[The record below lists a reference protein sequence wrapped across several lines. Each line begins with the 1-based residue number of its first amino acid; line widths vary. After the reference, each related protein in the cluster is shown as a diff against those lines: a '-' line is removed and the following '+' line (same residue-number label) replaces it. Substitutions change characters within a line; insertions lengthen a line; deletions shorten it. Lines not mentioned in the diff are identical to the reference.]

1 MKKILRAAAALVVA
15 GCMMTT
21 GVLAAPAFRDVP
33 NDQGI
38 NWYVLQ
44 AADKGLVSGM
54 GDGSFGMGKA
64 VKNSEFIT
72 MICNLMCKDEVAA
85 YAKEHSLEW
94 PWGYMAVAYTK
105 GYLKNTSVGDARAA
119 NNAWSIASVNANI
132 SRYDMAQIMV
142 NVAQI
147 EGWSMPSTADILE
160 VQLKITDWKYIPGKY
175 QTAVATAYAK
185 GFLSG
190 MQDGTF
196 SGGTAML
203 REHSA
208 VVLCKLM
215 DARDTDPEVEEQ
227 EPAAEGTLSN
237 GKDAD
242 ADNVKALVK
251 DFLTGGYAVGEEWED
266 TERYIGGHFKNET
279 VYGSEAFAYQLSDH
293 VFGALDVEEVDDF
306 DDLRVGDVLY
316 YEEWDEYMVIT
327 KVGSLSF
334 DYVGVYQQEIYEG
347 TLQYGRLGGNDAAYT
362 RYPA

>member
-1 MKKILRAAAALVVA
+1 MKKILRAAAALILA

-21 GVLAAPAFRDVP
+21 GALAAPAFSDVP

-44 AADKGLVSGM
+44 AAEKGLASGM
-54 GDGSFGMGKA
+54 GDGSFGMGKS
-64 VKNSEFIT
+64 VKNSEFVT

-85 YAKEHSLEW
+85 YAKEHSMQW

-105 GYLKNTSVGDARAA
+105 GYLKNTAVGDARIA
-119 NNAWSIASVNANI
+119 NNAWSTASVNANI
-132 SRYDMAQIMV
+132 NRYDMAQIMI

-147 EGWSMPSTADILE
+147 EGWSMPSTEDVLE
-160 VQLKITDWKYIPGKY
+160 AQLKIADWKYIPGKY

-215 DARDTDPEVEEQ
+215 DARDAGATEEPSVT
-227 EPAAEGTLSN
+227 ETLSN
-237 GKDAD
+237 GKA
-242 ADNVKALVK
+242 ANEENVKALMEE
-251 DFLTGGYAVGEEWED
+251 FLTGDYAVGQVWENTD
-266 TERYIGGHFKNET
+266 SYTSSNFKNEA
-279 VYGSEAFAYQLSDH
+279 VYGNEAFVYQLSDH
-293 VFGALDVEEVDDF
+293 VFGELTAVEVYDF
-306 DDLRVGDVLY
+306 NDLRAGDVLY
-316 YEEWDEYMVIT
+316 YGDWEEYMIIT
-327 KVGSLSF
+327 KVGTLSF

-347 TLQYGRLGGNDAAYT
+347 TLQYGRLSDNDCAYT